1 MKQRLLTFT
10 AALGLVAALAPAA
23 HADTLQDIKARGKF
37 ICGTMG
43 TAEPFSFQD
52 PKTRAIVGYEVDMC
66 QAVADSLGVPLEL
79 KLIAVEARIPELIAG
94 RVDVVAANLG
104 WSPERAQ
111 QIDYSHQ
118 HFVSLQ
124 KVLARDSDKG
134 LKAPADLAG
143 KRVSA
148 VRGSS
153 SEQGA
158 RKFIPN
164 VEPVTFKDPSGA
176 FLALQQGKV
185 AGFVGSELM
194 LVKLKQQAA
203 ASAVPAK
210 ILEPAL
216 FVEPWGMG
224 VRRGDSAML
233 GQVNKV
239 LDGLEAS
246 GKAAQIFDKWFGAGT
261 PFNMKRDFR
270 IEAIKG

>member
-1 MKQRLLTFT
+1 MKQRITTL
-10 AALGLVAALAPAA
+10 AAAIGLVVVLAPAA

-52 PKTRAIVGYEVDMC
+52 PKTRAVVGYEVDMC

-124 KVLARDSDKG
+124 KVLARDADKD

-143 KRVSA
+143 KRISA

-203 ASAVPAK
+203 TSAVPAK

-224 VRRGDSAML
+224 VRRGDTAML
-233 GQVNKV
+233 GQVNQV

>member
-1 MKQRLLTFT
+1 M
-10 AALGLVAALAPAA
+10 
-23 HADTLQDIKARGKF
+23 
-37 ICGTMG
+37 
-43 TAEPFSFQD
+43 
-52 PKTRAIVGYEVDMC
+52 
-66 QAVADSLGVPLEL
+66 
-79 KLIAVEARIPELIAG
+79 
-94 RVDVVAANLG
+94 AANLG

-124 KVLARDSDKG
+124 KVLARDSDKD

>member
-1 MKQRLLTFT
+1 MKKMISSCL
-10 AALGLVAALAPAA
+10 AAVGLAIVTLSAAQ
-23 HADTLQDIKARGKF
+23 ADTLQDIKARGKF

-52 PKTRAIVGYEVDMC
+52 PKTRAVVGYEVDIC
-66 QAVADSLGVPLEL
+66 KAVADSLGVPLEL

-124 KVLARDSDKG
+124 KVLAREKDQD
-134 LKAPADLAG
+134 LKSPAELAG

-158 RKFIPN
+158 RKYIPN

-185 AGFVGSELM
+185 SGFVGSELM
-194 LVKLKQQAA
+194 LAKLRQQAA
-203 ASAVPAK
+203 SSAVPVK

-216 FVEPWGMG
+216 FVEPWGVG
-224 VRRGDSAML
+224 VRKGDAAML
-233 GQVNKV
+233 GQVNQV
-239 LDGLEAS
+239 LDKLEAS
-246 GKAAQIFDKWFGAGT
+246 GEATRIFDKWFGVGT
-261 PFNMKRDFR
+261 PFNLKRDFR
-270 IEAIKG
+270 IESIKG

>member
-1 MKQRLLTFT
+1 MKKLLST
-10 AALGLVAALAPAA
+10 AAAALCLAA
-23 HADTLQDIKARGKF
+23 ALPSVHAGTLDDIKARGKF

-52 PKTRAIVGYEVDMC
+52 PKTRAVVGYEVDMC
-66 QAVADSLGVPLEL
+66 QAIADSLGVPLEL

-104 WSPERAQ
+104 WSPARAR

-124 KVLARDSDKG
+124 KVLAREADKD
-134 LKAPADLAG
+134 LKSPADLAG

-158 RKFIPN
+158 RKHIPN

-176 FLALQQGKV
+176 FLALQQRKV
-185 AGFVGSELM
+185 SGFVASELM

-203 ASAVPAK
+203 GSAVPVK

-216 FVEPWGMG
+216 FVEPWGIG
-224 VRRGDSAML
+224 VRKGDQAML
-233 GQVNKV
+233 DQVNKV
-239 LDGLEAS
+239 LDGMEAS
-246 GKAAQIFDKWFGAGT
+246 GQAGKVFDKWFGAGT
-261 PFNMKRDFR
+261 QFGMKRDFR
-270 IEAIKG
+270 IEEIKG

>member
-1 MKQRLLTFT
+1 MKKIISLLALSC
-10 AALGLVAALAPAA
+10 AALTSVA
-23 HADTLQDIKARGKF
+23 HADTLADIKARGKF

-52 PKTRAIVGYEVDMC
+52 PKTRAVVGYEVDVC
-66 QAVADSLGVPLEL
+66 QAIADSLGVPLEL

-104 WSPERAQ
+104 WTPQRAE

-124 KVLARDSDKG
+124 KILARESETA
-134 LKAPADLAG
+134 LKSPADLAG

-158 RKFIPN
+158 RKHIPN
-164 VEPVTFKDPSGA
+164 VDPVPFKDPSGA

-185 AGFVGSELM
+185 SGFVGSELM
-194 LVKLKQQAA
+194 LVKLRQQAA
-203 ASAVPAK
+203 TGAVPVK

-216 FVEPWGMG
+216 FVEPWGVG
-224 VRRGDSAML
+224 VRKGDTAML
-233 GQVNKV
+233 AQVNKV
-239 LDGLEAS
+239 LDGMESS
-246 GKAAQIFDKWFGAGT
+246 GKANELFDKWFGANT
-261 PFNMKRDFR
+261 PYGMKRDFR

>member
-10 AALGLVAALAPAA
+10 AAIGLVAALAPAA

-104 WSPERAQ
+104 WSPERAR

-124 KVLARDSDKG
+124 KVLARDSDKD

>member
-1 MKQRLLTFT
+1 MKKMISSCL
-10 AALGLVAALAPAA
+10 AAVGLAIVTLSAAQ
-23 HADTLQDIKARGKF
+23 ADTLQDIKARGKF

-52 PKTRAIVGYEVDMC
+52 PKTRAVVGYEVDIC
-66 QAVADSLGVPLEL
+66 KAVADSLGVPLEL

-124 KVLARDSDKG
+124 KVLAREKDQE
-134 LKAPADLAG
+134 LKSPAELAG

-158 RKFIPN
+158 RKYIPN

-185 AGFVGSELM
+185 SGFVGSELM
-194 LVKLKQQAA
+194 LAKLRQQAA
-203 ASAVPAK
+203 SSAVPVK

-216 FVEPWGMG
+216 FVEPWGVG
-224 VRRGDSAML
+224 VRKGDAAML
-233 GQVNKV
+233 GQVNQV
-239 LDGLEAS
+239 LDKLEAS
-246 GKAAQIFDKWFGAGT
+246 GEATRIFDKWFGVGT
-261 PFNMKRDFR
+261 PFNLKRDFR
-270 IEAIKG
+270 IESIKG

>member
-1 MKQRLLTFT
+1 MKKMISSCL
-10 AALGLVAALAPAA
+10 AAVGLAIVTLSAAQ
-23 HADTLQDIKARGKF
+23 ADTLQDIKARGKF

-52 PKTRAIVGYEVDMC
+52 PKTRAVVGYEVDIC
-66 QAVADSLGVPLEL
+66 KAVADSLGVPLEL

-94 RVDVVAANLG
+94 RVNVVAANLG

-124 KVLARDSDKG
+124 KVLAREKDQD
-134 LKAPADLAG
+134 LKSPAELAG

-158 RKFIPN
+158 RKYIPN

-185 AGFVGSELM
+185 SGFVGSELM
-194 LVKLKQQAA
+194 LAKLRQQAA
-203 ASAVPAK
+203 SSAVPVK

-216 FVEPWGMG
+216 FVEPWGVG
-224 VRRGDSAML
+224 VRKGDAAML
-233 GQVNKV
+233 GQVNQV
-239 LDGLEAS
+239 LDKLEAS
-246 GKAAQIFDKWFGAGT
+246 GEATRIFDKWFGVGT
-261 PFNMKRDFR
+261 PFNLKRDFR
-270 IEAIKG
+270 IESIKG

>member
-1 MKQRLLTFT
+1 MKTFISSFV
-10 AALGLVAALAPAA
+10 AIAGLAGTLAPAA
-23 HADTLQDIKARGKF
+23 NADTLQDIKARGKF

-52 PKTRAIVGYEVDMC
+52 PKTRGIVGYEVDVC
-66 QAVADSLGVPLEL
+66 QALADSLGVPLEL

-104 WSPERAQ
+104 WTPERAK

-118 HFVSLQ
+118 HFVSPQ
-124 KVLARDSDKG
+124 KILSRESDKD

-158 RKFIPN
+158 RKNIPH

-185 AGFVGSELM
+185 SGFVGSELM
-194 LVKLKQQAA
+194 LVKLQNQAA
-203 ASAVPAK
+203 SSAVPVK

-216 FVEPWGMG
+216 FIEPWGVG
-224 VRRGDSAML
+224 VRKGDTAML
-233 GQVNKV
+233 NQVNKV
-239 LDGLEAS
+239 LDDMEAS
-246 GKAAQIFDKWFGAGT
+246 GQAAKTFDKWFGTGT
-261 PFNMKRDFR
+261 QFNIKRDFH

>member
-1 MKQRLLTFT
+1 MKHWIITCA
-10 AALGLVAALAPAA
+10 AALGLAAALAPAA

-37 ICGTMG
+37 ICGTLG

-124 KVLARDSDKG
+124 KVLARASDKD

-158 RKFIPN
+158 RKFIAN

-185 AGFVGSELM
+185 SGFVGSELM

-203 ASAVPAK
+203 SSAVPAK

-224 VRRGDSAML
+224 VRRGDTAML
-233 GQVNKV
+233 NRVNQV

-246 GKAAQIFDKWFGAGT
+246 GKAAQIFDKWFGPGT

>member
-1 MKQRLLTFT
+1 MKHWIITC
-10 AALGLVAALAPAA
+10 AAAIGLAAALAPAA

-66 QAVADSLGVPLEL
+66 QAVADSLGVPLDL

-124 KVLARDSDKG
+124 KVLARESDKD

-185 AGFVGSELM
+185 SGFVGSELM
-194 LVKLKQQAA
+194 LAKLKQQAA
-203 ASAVPAK
+203 TSAVPAK

-224 VRRGDSAML
+224 VRRGDTAML
-233 GQVNKV
+233 NQVNQV

>member
-1 MKQRLLTFT
+1 MKKLFSLLALTC
-10 AALGLVAALAPAA
+10 AALTSVA
-23 HADTLQDIKARGKF
+23 HADTLADIKARGKF

-52 PKTRAIVGYEVDMC
+52 PKTRAIVGYEVDVC
-66 QAVADSLGVPLEL
+66 QAIADSLGVPLEL
-79 KLIAVEARIPELIAG
+79 KLIAVEARIPELIAN

-104 WSPERAQ
+104 WTPQRAE

-124 KVLARDSDKG
+124 KILARENDAS
-134 LKAPADLAG
+134 LKSPADLAG

-158 RKFIPN
+158 RKNIPN
-164 VEPVTFKDPSGA
+164 VDPVPFKDPSGA

-185 AGFVGSELM
+185 SGFVGSELM
-194 LVKLKQQAA
+194 LVKLRQQAA
-203 ASAVPAK
+203 SSAVPVK

-216 FVEPWGMG
+216 FVEPWGVG
-224 VRRGDSAML
+224 VRKGDTAML
-233 GQVNKV
+233 DQVNKV
-239 LDGLEAS
+239 LDGMEAS
-246 GKAAQIFDKWFGAGT
+246 GKANELFDKWFGANT
-261 PFNMKRDFR
+261 PYGMKRDFR
-270 IEAIKG
+270 IEQIKG

>member
-1 MKQRLLTFT
+1 MKKWIVTCV
-10 AALGLVAALAPAA
+10 ASIGLAAALAPVAQAA
-23 HADTLQDIKARGKF
+23 TPEEIKARGKF

-66 QAVADSLGVPLEL
+66 KEIADSLGVPLEI

-124 KVLARDSDKG
+124 KVLARDNDQDLST
-134 LKAPADLAG
+134 PADLAG

-158 RKFIPN
+158 RKFIPD
-164 VEPVTFKDPSGA
+164 VDPVTFKDPSGA
-176 FLALQQGKV
+176 FMALQQGKV
-185 AGFVGSELM
+185 RGFVGSELM
-194 LVKLKQQAA
+194 LAKLRQQAA
-203 ASAVPAK
+203 GSAVPVK

-216 FVEPWGMG
+216 FVEPWGVG
-224 VRRGDSAML
+224 VRRGDEAL
-233 GQVNKV
+233 LKQVNQV

-246 GKAAQIFDKWFGAGT
+246 GKATQIFDKWFGPDT
-261 PFNMKRDFR
+261 QFNMKRDFR

>member
-1 MKQRLLTFT
+1 
-10 AALGLVAALAPAA
+10 
-23 HADTLQDIKARGKF
+23 
-37 ICGTMG
+37 
-43 TAEPFSFQD
+43 
-52 PKTRAIVGYEVDMC
+52 
-66 QAVADSLGVPLEL
+66 VADSLGVPLEL

-94 RVDVVAANLG
+94 RVDVAAANLG

-124 KVLARDSDKG
+124 KVLARESDKD

-185 AGFVGSELM
+185 SGFVGSELM

-203 ASAVPAK
+203 SSAVPAK

-224 VRRGDSAML
+224 VRRGDTAML
-233 GQVNKV
+233 NQVNQV

-246 GKAAQIFDKWFGAGT
+246 GKATQIFDKWFGAGT
-261 PFNMKRDFR
+261 QFNMKRDFR

>member
-10 AALGLVAALAPAA
+10 AALGLAAALAPAA

-66 QAVADSLGVPLEL
+66 QVVADSLGVPLEL

-124 KVLARDSDKG
+124 KVLARDSDKD

-158 RKFIPN
+158 R
-164 VEPVTFKDPSGA
+164 